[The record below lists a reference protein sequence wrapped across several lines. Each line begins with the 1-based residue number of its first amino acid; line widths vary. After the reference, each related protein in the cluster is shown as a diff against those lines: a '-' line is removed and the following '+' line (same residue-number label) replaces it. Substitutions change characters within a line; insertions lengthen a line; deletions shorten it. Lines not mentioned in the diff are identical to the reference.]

1 MKRYNKLQIIHKH
14 GQPDGIRYEGGF
26 LFFFPPVHKYQGQ
39 EDRYRREI
47 QERYELAD
55 YLLAQ
60 IENPDTNAG
69 EGE

>member
-14 GQPDGIRYEGGF
+14 GQPEGIRYEGGY
-26 LFFFPPVHKYQGQ
+26 LFFFPSVHKYQGQ

-60 IENPDTNAG
+60 LEKATPKNG
-69 EGE
+69 L